1 MGLDWEN
8 RVANLVINSSNVG
21 TGKKPLD
28 SPYAHMYSLVQKG
41 GDAMGKL
48 KRGYHIILD
57 PDTHERLREIAFN
70 SRTTVS
76 GVVRDA
82 VEEFVRKHEKKP
94 GKKRKGV

>member
-1 MGLDWEN
+1 MYY
-8 RVANLVINSSNVG
+8 LV
-21 TGKKPLD
+21 L
-28 SPYAHMYSLVQKG
+28 KG
-41 GDAMGKL
+41 GEAVGKL

-82 VEEFVRKHEKKP
+82 VEEFVRKKHAEKKP
-94 GKKRKGV
+94 RKKRKGV